1 MDLIMW
7 HHAYSGHHFAVY
19 HDATYHGEGL
29 HPAMGSWLGHSI
41 VSAVIHGLIYGAIF
55 HMMRGMSA
63 GEALLVAILGIAVVG
78 GGWWLWS
85 CRR

>member
-1 MDLIMW
+1 
-7 HHAYSGHHFAVY
+7 
-19 HDATYHGEGL
+19 
-29 HPAMGSWLGHSI
+29 
-41 VSAVIHGLIYGAIF
+41 
-55 HMMRGMSA
+55 MMRGMSA